1 MKHKGTKTIE
11 TPRLVLRAFRLSDA
25 EAAYKNWMADEK
37 VTAFLTWPAHSDLSI
52 TKMAISDWVEQ
63 YKNSD
68 YYQWAIV
75 LKDIDEPIGSISV
88 VDINEKCENVTIGYC
103 IGQKW
108 WHQGV
113 TSEAF
118 KAVIDYL
125 FESVEVNRIEAK
137 HDTNNPNSGKVMKK
151 CGLKYEGTLRQAG
164 FNNYGIVDESIYGL
178 LRSEWKR

>member
-1 MKHKGTKTIE
+1 MRSEKGAITLYVSIVCLFILIVGVIAYIGASNKQAVQMAELNKIE
-11 TPRLVLRAFRLSDA
+11 
-25 EAAYKNWMADEK
+25 
-37 VTAFLTWPAHSDLSI
+37 
-52 TKMAISDWVEQ
+52 EQ
-63 YKNSD
+63 YKNPD

-88 VDINEKCENVTIGYC
+88 VDINEKCEMVTIGYC